1 MTFTEFLN
9 QQIGDISRYNLSK
22 MTEISY
28 TQIKN
33 YLSGTNEPT
42 VKNADKICRALNTTF
57 LIGREK

>member
-9 QQIGDISRYNLSK
+9 QQIGDISRYKLSK
-22 MTEISY
+22 MTGISY

-33 YLSGTNEPT
+33 YLSGTSEPT
-42 VKNADKICRALNTTF
+42 VKNADKICKALNTTF